1 MATPKIFD
9 SEYKFCL
16 ILWETEPINSTE
28 LVRLCKER
36 LGWSK
41 ATTYTVIRRLS
52 ERGVIRNEN
61 ATVTSLV
68 SREEAQSA
76 RLEALISDTFEGS
89 LPAFVAAFARH
100 KGVTKKELE
109 EVRRLID
116 EFEEGE

>member
-1 MATPKIFD
+1 MDTPKIFD

-16 ILWETEPINSTE
+16 ILWEREPVNSTE
-28 LVRLCKER
+28 LVNLCRER

-52 ERGVIRNEN
+52 ERGVIKNEN

-68 SREEAQSA
+68 SKGDAQASRVEE
-76 RLEALISDTFEGS
+76 LMEGTFQGS
-89 LPAFVAAFARH
+89 LPAFVAAFARRR
-100 KGVTKKELE
+100 GVTKRELE

-116 EFEEGE
+116 EYEEET